1 MFIYVLVSSSARV
14 ILIGGAM
21 FTANSACSPLLFY
34 SPSSNPHLRRAHG
47 RSRVRN
53 IFCGISPHCNTST
66 IISRDFACCQEQ
78 DSLIYPIYRVFVISH
93 MDQEKSKLLSL
104 EILAMCN
111 LFGKQIV

>member
-1 MFIYVLVSSSARV
+1 MFIYVLVSSARV
-14 ILIGGAM
+14 ILIGGVM
-21 FTANSACSPLLFY
+21 FTTNSACSPLLF

-53 IFCGISPHCNTST
+53 IFCGMSPHCNTST

-78 DSLIYPIYRVFVISH
+78 DSLIYSIYRVFVISH
-93 MDQEKSKLLSL
+93 MDQEKSKLLSSL